1 MHSENKAMSGLLASP
16 RPQRNRLSE
25 QVADSITADVIRRG
39 LKPGD
44 RLETEPELA
53 EQHAVSRSVIREAGR
68 ILDERGLV
76 DIRPGRGMV
85 VAAFD
90 GSGISR
96 QYELMLELTDGTFR
110 QLMEMRL
117 VLEVGM
123 TELAAL
129 NHTHEDEDRIRQTLS
144 GYISA
149 GSDQQTALE
158 WDLAFHR
165 AIALASGNPF
175 FVHSIEPINGY
186 LRRTYKSSLGYV
198 AEQHATMN
206 EHTAIA
212 EAIFS
217 RDGAKAAG
225 MSRAHLERV
234 LSASEHL
241 TTTRKDNS

>member
-1 MHSENKAMSGLLASP
+1 MFPNP
-16 RPQRNRLSE
+16 RPKRNRLSE
-25 QVADSITADVIRRG
+25 QVADRITADVIRRG

-44 RLETEPELA
+44 RLETEPELV
-53 EQHAVSRSVIREAGR
+53 EQYDVSRSVIREAGR

-123 TELAAL
+123 TELAAN
-129 NHTHEDEDRIRQTLS
+129 NHTDEDEARIRETLS
-144 GYISA
+144 GYNSA
-149 GSDQQTALE
+149 GADQQMALE

-165 AIALASGNPF
+165 AIAVASSNPF

-186 LRRTYKSSLGYV
+186 LRKTYKSSLGYV
-198 AEQHATMN
+198 AEQDATMK

-212 EAIFS
+212 EAIFA
-217 RDGAKAAG
+217 RDGNKAAT
-225 MSRAHLERV
+225 MARAHLERV
-234 LSASEHL
+234 LAASEHL
-241 TTTRKDNS
+241 TTTKKENS

>member
-1 MHSENKAMSGLLASP
+1 MRNENQTTMGLLSTP
-16 RPQRNRLSE
+16 RPKRNRLSE
-25 QVADSITADVIRRG
+25 QVADQITADLIGRG
-39 LKPGD
+39 LKPDD

-53 EQHAVSRSVIREAGR
+53 EHYGVSRSVIREAGR

-85 VAAFD
+85 VAHFD

-96 QYELMLELTDGTFR
+96 QYALMLELTGGTFR

-117 VLEVGM
+117 VMEVGM

-129 NHTHEDEDRIRQTLS
+129 NHTDEDKARIREALA
-144 GYISA
+144 GYNTA
-149 GSDQQTALE
+149 GTDQQMALE

-165 AIALASGNPF
+165 AIALASANPF
-175 FVHSIEPINGY
+175 FVHSVEPINEY
-186 LRRTYKSSLGYV
+186 LRKTYKTSLGYV

-212 EAIFS
+212 EAIFA
-217 RDGAKAAG
+217 RDGSKAAA
-225 MSRAHLERV
+225 MARAHLERV
-234 LSASEHL
+234 LAASEHL
-241 TTTRKDNS
+241 TTTKKDNP

>member
-1 MHSENKAMSGLLASP
+1 MHSENKAMSGMFPNP
-16 RPQRNRLSE
+16 RPKRNRLSE
-25 QVADSITADVIRRG
+25 QVADRITADVIRRG

-44 RLETEPELA
+44 RLETEPELV
-53 EQHAVSRSVIREAGR
+53 EQYDVSRSVIREAGR

-123 TELAAL
+123 TELAAN
-129 NHTHEDEDRIRQTLS
+129 NHTDEDEARIRETLS
-144 GYISA
+144 GYNSA
-149 GSDQQTALE
+149 GADQQMALE

-165 AIALASGNPF
+165 AIAVASSNPF

-186 LRRTYKSSLGYV
+186 LRKTYKSSLGYV
-198 AEQHATMN
+198 AEQDATMK

-212 EAIFS
+212 EAIFA
-217 RDGAKAAG
+217 RDGNKAAT
-225 MSRAHLERV
+225 MARAHLERV
-234 LSASEHL
+234 LAASEHL
-241 TTTRKDNS
+241 TTTKKENS

>member
-1 MHSENKAMSGLLASP
+1 MSRLISTP
-16 RPQRNRLSE
+16 RPKRNRLSE
-25 QVADSITADVIRRG
+25 QVAEQITADLIRRG

-44 RLETEPELA
+44 RLETEPELV
-53 EQHAVSRSVIREAGR
+53 EQYDVSRSVIREAGR

-96 QYELMLELTDGTFR
+96 QYALMLELTDGTFR

-117 VLEVGM
+117 VMEVGM

-129 NHTHEDEDRIRQTLS
+129 NHTEADAALIRETITAY
-144 GYISA
+144 GTA
-149 GSDQQTALE
+149 GADQEKALE

-165 AIALASGNPF
+165 ALAIASGNPF
-175 FVHSIEPINGY
+175 FVHSVEPINEY

-198 AEQHATMN
+198 AEQHATLQ

-217 RDGAKAAG
+217 RDSTKAAA
-225 MSRAHLERV
+225 MTRAHLERV
-234 LSASEHL
+234 LAASEHL
-241 TTTRKDNS
+241 TTSKESTS